1 MICRIEKKKNNG
13 AKHKKL
19 FVKSDLGVRY
29 RMEPVKV
36 LKLYLTSRMYFFIG
50 NSQFTSVTFISAI
63 YFTTLS

>member
-1 MICRIEKKKNNG
+1 MICRIEKKKNNR